1 MLGGDLCDL
10 PALDQFVL
18 HQIADQR
25 QAITLSL
32 LPGLLGTLFCQ
43 QFGLHQLLGQTAQ
56 SDVIHGDSARLQ
68 FMTYSLV
75 K

>member
-1 MLGGDLCDL
+1 MFPMPL
-10 PALDQFVL
+10 PNRPA
-18 HQIADQR
+18 R
-25 QAITLSL
+25 L
-32 LPGLLGTLFCQ
+32 LPGLLGAFFRK
-43 QFGLHQLLGQTAQ
+43 QFGLYQLLGQTAQ